1 MITWFAMKA
10 PLRQKLAVAFGF
22 FSALLFTVAFAT
34 YLAQGHLADAIMTK
48 DMAAVQTVYD
58 GMFGWAWIISGMGV
72 LIGVCAAWY
81 LSKVIA
87 DPLVSIVTD
96 VELIAKG
103 NTGVVIGRTEYED
116 CVGRLARAITMVRDQ
131 AVGREQT
138 AVQDNEGQRAIVMAL
153 GDGLQRLAMGEIDH
167 QITTPFPP
175 EFEKLRID
183 YNKATS
189 ELRKMLLAVRESAD
203 SINNGSGEIS
213 SATEDLSR
221 RTEQQ
226 AAALEE
232 TAAATNEVTSGVRE
246 IAQRAGSANLAVN
259 EAHNEATEGGQT
271 VSRAVTAMDQI
282 EKSAQEI
289 TQIIN
294 VIDGIA
300 FQTNLLALNAG
311 VEAARA
317 GDAGKGFAVVA
328 NEVRALAQRSADA
341 ARDIKTLI
349 TTSSQ
354 QVESGVHLVGR
365 TGEMLERIVSKVGE
379 VRRLINEISAST
391 ENQAANLQQVNGAVG
406 DMDRSTQQ
414 NAAMVEESTA
424 AARSLASE
432 AHELLKLVSHFHVTK
447 GERARPALAQPKAA
461 APAPRPKAA
470 PRRPAATVIQGNM
483 ALKAQPAD
491 DDWEEF

>member
-10 PLRQKLAVAFGF
+10 PLRQKLTVAFGF
-22 FSALLFTVAFAT
+22 FSALLFAVAFAT
-34 YLAQGHLADAIMTK
+34 YLAQGQLADAITAK
-48 DMAAVQTVYD
+48 DMTAVQTVYN
-58 GMFGWAWIISGMGV
+58 GMFGWAWIISGASV
-72 LIGVCAAWY
+72 PIGIFAVWY
-81 LSKVIA
+81 LSRVIA
-87 DPLVSIVTD
+87 DPFASIVQD
-96 VELIAKG
+96 IESIAAGK
-103 NTGVVIGRTEYED
+103 NVPDIGRDKYED
-116 CVGRLARAITMVRDQ
+116 CVGRLARAIAIIRDQ
-131 AVGREQT
+131 AVGRQQT
-138 AVQDNEGQRAIVMAL
+138 VAKENEDQRAIVAAL
-153 GDGLQRLAMGEIDH
+153 GDGLQRLAVGEIDH
-167 QITTPFPP
+167 QIDTPFPP
-175 EFEKLRID
+175 ELEKLRID

-189 ELRKMLLAVRESAD
+189 ELCKMLRAVTESAD

-259 EAHNEATEGGQT
+259 EAHKEATEGGQT

-289 TQIIN
+289 AQIIN

-341 ARDIKTLI
+341 ASNIKKLI
-349 TTSSQ
+349 TTSSE
-354 QVESGVHLVGR
+354 QVESGVHLVGK
-365 TGEMLERIVSKVGE
+365 TGQMLERIVAKVGE
-379 VRRLINEISAST
+379 VRSLINEISAST
-391 ENQAANLQQVNGAVG
+391 ESQAANLQQVNGAVG

-414 NAAMVEESTA
+414 NAAMVEQSTA
-424 AARSLASE
+424 AARTLASE
-432 AHELLKLVSHFHVTK
+432 ANELLTLIGNFNVGK
-447 GERARPALAQPKAA
+447 PAST
-461 APAPRPKAA
+461 
-470 PRRPAATVIQGNM
+470 PRRPSVPKRAVAAPSRNPVVALQAALGNA
-483 ALKAQPAD
+483 ALQATPSD
-491 DDWEEF
+491 DDWSK